1 MGGVDLK
8 THYKM
13 EDQANA
19 TQLLTQMGGALA
31 VLQVVGAETVML
43 TANVLDAL
51 TSGRLVSGDQIPLP
65 FKILTLTRY
74 KNPFNPY

>member
-19 TQLLTQMGGALA
+19 TQLHTQMGGALA
-31 VLQVVGAETVML
+31 VLQVVGAEAVML

-65 FKILTLTRY
+65 FQILKLNRY
-74 KNPFNPY
+74 KNPLNP